1 MPTPGPG
8 EGRTRRAALAAAT
21 TTGGAALAAACAVPG
36 ETGAPAA
43 PSKQPVTLAYWSW
56 FASASLVTQQPMLDA
71 FKQQQPQITV
81 EWTGVGGAEFLAKVT
96 AAVAGNTSPDLVYL
110 DNQYQGYFGK
120 QALLVDQGPLGR
132 RDRDFGVDQIDAKA
146 LALYTYDG
154 KVLGY
159 PWTLTTGQV
168 FFNRDLFAAA
178 GRTPPDELVKSGRW
192 TWPAMTEAAVALTKR
207 GADGKVETLGIAQQS
222 IWRLALNSNG
232 SDLFDDFR
240 RPKKSR
246 LDEPA
251 AIAALEYVQDLAH
264 KHRAGWRQPEAN
276 DLGGND
282 LNAYKQGR
290 VAMLVRWGQSYQMEQ
305 VAGATS
311 AVPWPKGPADRGAPV
326 SDLTT
331 EAVGIMRAGK
341 AQDPGWLFCRWYQ
354 KDWQSTVLRDPAN
367 PTAARVASRGDLQTV
382 ARTALPPPQDVW
394 FEMARIGVARPVFPD
409 WGKVNTEII
418 GPNLNPVFNG
428 ERAPR
433 EGATAAA
440 KQLNDFFAANPQ

>member
-1 MPTPGPG
+1 MPVPGMR
-8 EGRTRRAALAAAT
+8 RTRRAALGAAAA
-21 TTGGAALAAACAVPG
+21 GGAALAGACAVPG
-36 ETGAPAA
+36 GTGAPEAA
-43 PSKQPVTLAYWSW
+43 SRQPVALAYWSW
-56 FASASLVTQQPMLDA
+56 FGPASLAAQQPMLDA
-71 FKQQQPQITV
+71 FKQQAPHVTV

-96 AAVAGNTSPDLVYL
+96 AAVAGNTPPDLVYL
-110 DNQYQGYFGK
+110 DNQHQGYFGK

-146 LALYTYDG
+146 RDLYTYDG

-178 GRTPPDELVKSGRW
+178 GRTAPDELVKSGRW

-207 GADGKVETLGIAQQS
+207 GGDGRVETLGIAQQS

-232 SDLFDDFR
+232 TDLFDDFR
-240 RPKKSR
+240 RPKRSR

-251 AIAALEYVQDLAH
+251 AVAALEYVQDLAH
-264 KHRAGWRQPEAN
+264 RHRAGWKQPEAT

-311 AVPWPKGPADRGAPV
+311 AVPWPKGPADRGAAV
-326 SDLTT
+326 ADLTT
-331 EAVGIMRAGK
+331 EAVGIMRAAKGPD
-341 AQDPGWLFCRWYQ
+341 AGWLFCRWYQ
-354 KDWQSTVLRDPAN
+354 KDWQSAVLRDPAN
-367 PTAARVASRGDLQTV
+367 PTAARVASRADLQAV
-382 ARTALPPPQDVW
+382 ARAALPPPQDVW
-394 FEMARIGVARPVFPD
+394 FELARTGVARPVFPD
-409 WGKVNTEII
+409 WGKVTTEVI

-440 KQLNDFFAANPQ
+440 RQLNDYLAANPQ